1 MVPEPA
7 VPAAYFWRKRSTRP
21 AVSMSFCFPVKYGW
35 QRAQIS
41 TWIAGTV
48 ERVMKLLPQA
58 QFTVARWYLG

>member
-1 MVPEPA
+1 
-7 VPAAYFWRKRSTRP
+7 
-21 AVSMSFCFPVKYGW
+21 MSFCFPVKYGW

-48 ERVMKLLPQA
+48 ERVMKLFPQA